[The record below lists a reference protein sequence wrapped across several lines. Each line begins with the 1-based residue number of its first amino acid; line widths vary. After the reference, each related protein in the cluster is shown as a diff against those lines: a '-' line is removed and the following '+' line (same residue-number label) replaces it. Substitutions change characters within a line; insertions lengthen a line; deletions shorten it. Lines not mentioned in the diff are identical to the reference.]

1 MVTETSGASGL
12 AARYAA
18 ALFELGDSEG
28 ALDRLAEDLG
38 HLRAMIRESKDLD
51 RVIRS
56 PIVSRDDQ
64 KRAVFALLDKAGVHD
79 LTRRFVGVV
88 TANRRL
94 FALPDMIAAY
104 QARLARHRGEVT
116 AEVTSAAPLNDG
128 QLGALRESLKRAI
141 GAKVAVDASVDETL
155 LGGLVV
161 KIGSRMV
168 DSSLNTKLER
178 LRFAMKGVG

>member
-18 ALFELGDSEG
+18 ALFDLAEPEG
-28 ALDRLAEDLG
+28 ALDRVAQDLAQ
-38 HLRAMIRESKDLD
+38 LRQMIRESKDLG

-56 PIVSRDDQ
+56 PIISRDNQ
-64 KRAVFALLDKAGVHD
+64 KNAVLAVLDKAGVHD
-79 LTRRFVGVV
+79 LTRRFVSVV

-104 QARLARHRGEVT
+104 LARLAHHRGEVT
-116 AEVTSAAPLNDG
+116 ADVRSAVPLNDA
-128 QLGALRESLKRAI
+128 QLDALRESLKRAL
-141 GAKVAVDASVDETL
+141 GAKVAVDASVDANL

-168 DSSLNTKLER
+168 DSSLSTKLER